1 MTPDEMRTE
10 ILSLVS
16 EQAKGPDAHYEAEIA
31 AERAEDAYQAALDKE
46 FLTAEGNVEERKA
59 VARLATA
66 DLRDKAIIARAV
78 HGRVK
83 LKIRALDSSI
93 MASQGV
99 LKSMMRDGA

>member
-1 MTPDEMRTE
+1 MTPDDVRGE
-10 ILSLVS
+10 ILSLIA

-31 AERAEDAYQAALDKE
+31 AERAEDLYQSELDKA

-59 VARLATA
+59 VARLATVS
-66 DLRDKAIIARAV
+66 LRDKAIIARAV

-93 MASQGV
+93 MANQGV

>member
-10 ILSLVS
+10 ILSLVA
-16 EQAKGPDAHYEAEIA
+16 EQAKGPQAHYEAEIA
-31 AERAEDAYQAALDKE
+31 AERSEDAYQAALDKE

-93 MASQGV
+93 MVSQGV